1 MNGALQAGQKRLV
14 GIGGGLILRQAAG
27 KGRALPCRAGAGAAV
42 FGIQPRA
49 VKGGLIP
56 VVPALGA
63 DVGAKLAVQQH
74 GFRVVPPGAAQINAA
89 LRHALPKEAAV
100 GKHIPEALPL
110 RGGGGGGVALG
121 KGVAVSPTVHG
132 HNVACFKP
140 CRGAAE
146 DEVNIPLDAAAAV
159 GVALGQAGRELL
171 GADEAVFLQFL
182 RGQGRGEQR
191 VLEGA

>member
-14 GIGGGLILRQAAG
+14 GIGGLILRQSAG
-27 KGRALPCRAGAGAAV
+27 EGRALPCRAGAGTAV

-56 VVPALGA
+56 VMPALGV

-100 GKHIPEALPL
+100 GENTYPKRCPS
-110 RGGGGGGVALG
+110 GV
-121 KGVAVSPTVHG
+121 
-132 HNVACFKP
+132 
-140 CRGAAE
+140 E
-146 DEVNIPLDAAAAV
+146 AAV
-159 GVALGQAGRELL
+159 A
-171 GADEAVFLQFL
+171 
-182 RGQGRGEQR
+182 
-191 VLEGA
+191 